1 MTLKISSGE
10 LYKTLQLGLN
20 AIPSK
25 AIIGILY
32 DFLFEV
38 RGNKLTI
45 TSSDLEFTI
54 ISELDVIAD
63 EDGAFTF
70 PAEILINTLR
80 ELSEQPI
87 EIKYSSET
95 SGLELTSAYGIY
107 RSSSGNIEEYPKL
120 PEIANFNQVI
130 IPADRFNKALNT
142 CTFAAAT
149 DEMKIQMQGISV
161 AIMPDAV
168 VLAAT
173 DAHKLVKYTLYHDND
188 GQDQSFI
195 IPKKTASVL
204 KHILNDDSP
213 LTITYA
219 SKHVLFSYKNTEV
232 YCKLIEQVF
241 PKYNSVIPIG
251 NDKEVLVNRLDF
263 LQSLKRI
270 AIYGNKTTFQA
281 TLQIADNE
289 IKIYTQDIDF
299 SNEASE
305 SIKCQYT
312 NEPMELNYNIRYLIE
327 SLSNLTATE
336 VCLALSQ
343 PNKAAILRPKT
354 DEIGENIIMLVMP
367 VMTRKSYND

>member
-87 EIKYSSET
+87 EIKYSPET